1 VADRREAAYN
11 RIDRSVSYPELYMP
25 QPDTNRWLV
34 LVLVCIAQFMVVL
47 DATIVNVALPSIQA
61 DLDFSQGSLQWVI
74 NGYTLVFGGFLL
86 LGGRASD
93 LFGRKRVFLIGIVIF
108 SAASLLNGLAQSG
121 NMLIAARALQG
132 LGAALVSPA
141 ALSIITTTFAEG
153 EDRAKALGV
162 WSAIAAGGAAF
173 GLLLGGVLTDL
184 FSWEWIFFVNV
195 PIGVAAFLLSTRYV
209 PESVA
214 PERPDSVDLPGAI
227 SVTAGLMVL
236 VYAIVKAE
244 DYGWGSA
251 RTLALG
257 AVAIG
262 LLVAF
267 VFIERRSSAPLIRLD
282 IFRSRNIS
290 GANAIMV
297 LVAGGMFA
305 FFFLSSLYVQQV
317 LGYSPLQ
324 AGLAFLPFTLGIIVG
339 AGASQALGRRIPI
352 HYVAI
357 VGIALAG
364 IGLLIMAQAG
374 PDGTYL
380 GNLLP
385 AIIPM
390 SIGMGMTF
398 LPLTLVATT
407 GVSASDA
414 GLASGL
420 FNTSQQV
427 GGALGLA
434 ILSTIAADRT
444 TNILSDL
451 GRAVGAPERVSA
463 LVEGFQVAYYGGIA
477 LMFVGAIVLLAVLR
491 TGDVAEV
498 DPDAQPVA
506 VGA

>member
-1 VADRREAAYN
+1 
-11 RIDRSVSYPELYMP
+11 MP
-25 QPDTNRWLV
+25 QQSETNRWLV
-34 LVLVCIAQFMVVL
+34 LVLVCLAQFMVVL
-47 DATIVNVALPSIQA
+47 DATITNVALPSIQK

-74 NGYTLVFGGFLL
+74 NSYTLVFGGFLL
-86 LGGRASD
+86 LGGRAGD
-93 LFGRKRVFLIGIVIF
+93 LFGRKRIFLAGVVIF
-108 SAASLLNGLAQSG
+108 TVASLANGLSQSG
-121 NMLIAARALQG
+121 EMLIACRALQG

-173 GLLLGGVLTDL
+173 GLLLGGILTDL
-184 FSWEWIFFVNV
+184 LSWEWIFFVNV
-195 PIGVAAFLLSTRYV
+195 PIGIAAFLLSLRYV

-214 PERPDSVDLPGAI
+214 PERPDTVDLPGAI

-236 VYAIVKAE
+236 VFALVKAQ

-251 RTLALG
+251 RTLGLG
-257 AVAIG
+257 AVAVA
-262 LLVAF
+262 LLAAF
-267 VFIERRSSAPLIRLD
+267 VFIESRSKAPLIRLG

-290 GANAIMV
+290 GANTVMLFVI
-297 LVAGGMFA
+297 GGMYA
-305 FFFLSSLYVQQV
+305 FFFLVSLYVQQV
-317 LGYSPLQ
+317 LGYSPLE

-339 AGASQALGRRIPI
+339 AGVSQPIARRIPVHLI
-352 HYVAI
+352 ALM
-357 VGIALAG
+357 GIALA
-364 IGLLIMAQAG
+364 ILGLVILRGAG
-374 PDGTYL
+374 VDGTYL

-385 AIIPM
+385 GIIPM

-434 ILSTIAADRT
+434 VLSTIAATHT
-444 TNILSDL
+444 TSVLEGLS
-451 GRAVGAPERVSA
+451 GAPTQQQRAEAV
-463 LVEGFQVAYYGGIA
+463 VEGFQVAYLGGIG
-477 LMFVGAIVLLAVLR
+477 LLVLGAVVLVAVLR
-491 TGDVAEV
+491 TRDMAAVAAAEG
-498 DPDAQPVA
+498 QPVA

>member
-1 VADRREAAYN
+1 
-11 RIDRSVSYPELYMP
+11 MP
-25 QPDTNRWLV
+25 QQTETNRWLV
-34 LVLVCIAQFMVVL
+34 LVLVCLAQFMVVL
-47 DATIVNVALPSIQA
+47 DATITNVALPSIQE
-61 DLDFSQGSLQWVI
+61 DLDFTQNSLQWVI
-74 NGYTLVFGGFLL
+74 NAYTLVFGGFLL
-86 LGGRASD
+86 LGGRAGD
-93 LFGRKRVFLIGIVIF
+93 LFGRKRIFLAGVVIF
-108 SAASLLNGLAQSG
+108 TAASLANGLSQSG
-121 NMLIAARALQG
+121 GMLIVFRALQG

-173 GLLLGGVLTDL
+173 GLLLGGILTDL
-184 FSWEWIFFVNV
+184 LSWEWIFFVNV
-195 PIGVAAFLLSTRYV
+195 PIGVAAFVLSMRHV

-214 PERPDSVDLPGAI
+214 PERPDTIDLPGAI

-236 VYAIVKAE
+236 VFALVKAQ

-251 RTLALG
+251 RTLGLG
-257 AVAIG
+257 AVAVA
-262 LLVAF
+262 LLAAF
-267 VFIERRSSAPLIRLD
+267 VVIESRSKAPLIRLG

-290 GANAIMV
+290 GANAVML
-297 LVAGGMFA
+297 LVIGGMYA
-305 FFFLSSLYVQQV
+305 FFFLVSLYVQQV
-317 LGYSPLQ
+317 LGYSPLE

-339 AGASQALGRRIPI
+339 AGLSQPLARRIPV
-352 HYVAI
+352 HL
-357 VGIALAG
+357 IALMG
-364 IGLLIMAQAG
+364 IGLAVLGLVILRGAG
-374 PDGTYL
+374 VDGTYL

-385 AIIPM
+385 GIIPM

-434 ILSTIAADRT
+434 VLSTIAATHT
-444 TNILSDL
+444 TSVLEGLS
-451 GRAVGAPERVSA
+451 GAPSPQERSEA
-463 LVEGFQVAYYGGIA
+463 IVEGFQVAYLGGIG
-477 LMFVGAIVLLAVLR
+477 LLVLGAIVLVAVLR
-491 TGDVAEV
+491 SRDMAAVAAAEG
-498 DPDAQPVA
+498 QPVA